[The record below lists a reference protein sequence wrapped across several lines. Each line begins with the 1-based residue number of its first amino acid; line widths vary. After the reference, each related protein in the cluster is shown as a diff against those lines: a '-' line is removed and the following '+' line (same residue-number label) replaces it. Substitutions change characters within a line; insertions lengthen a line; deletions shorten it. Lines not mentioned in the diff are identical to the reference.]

1 MIELSFELML
11 TLLTG
16 IPLLVIA
23 GLALIYRIHTLHR
36 SNRDKENIYECAECG
51 HVYTFARNRP
61 MDRCPR
67 CDHLNDA
74 VRTSV

>member
-1 MIELSFELML
+1 VIELSFGMML
-11 TLLTG
+11 TLFAG
-16 IPLLVIA
+16 VPLLVIA
-23 GLALIYRIHTLHR
+23 VLSLIYNFRTLHR
-36 SNRDKENIYECAECG
+36 SSRDKENIYECAECG

-74 VRTSV
+74 VRT

>member
-1 MIELSFELML
+1 MIELPFGLML
-11 TLLTG
+11 TLFTG
-16 IPLLVIA
+16 VPLLVIA
-23 GLALIYRIHTLHR
+23 VLSLVYNFRTLHR
-36 SNRDKENIYECAECG
+36 SNRENESIYECAECG

-74 VRTSV
+74 VRT